1 MSSKLPTSALL
12 ILLSVIIYSQSPVL
26 LQLLGQANIDK
37 TRLIKWSDSKPLN
50 NHDCKVIHKAD
61 ACEDVKIHYAS
72 NTAFLACGDP
82 IGRTYW
88 YPCAGVRHPEKRA
101 EASFREQLF
110 KYDITTGLTTKL
122 ELEGCKEEEDD
133 DDDDDDD
140 DDAFTHIPTSS
151 PTYSDFYITNDHFF
165 ARGPLRFL
173 EETYGPF
180 TWSTNVQYCDAN
192 NPQVTCKQAT
202 GTFPGANGI
211 NSWNDRLF
219 VGDARNGTVTV
230 FEIQEDKSLKW
241 SRQIDL
247 GAAADNINILPTTGD
262 PIVAVFP
269 TLEDL
274 PAYLDNVRSLGKD
287 FLVPAAALRLDS
299 ARDYTPELIYFD
311 DGSVVSFMTTGAVD
325 PYNKLFIGSSVLQ
338 FGGFAVLVS
347 RDTYLTR

>member
-122 ELEGCKEEEDD
+122 ELEGFDGDFITHGIDVYEFPDD
-133 DDDDDDD
+133 
-140 DDAFTHIPTSS
+140 
-151 PTYSDFYITNDHFF
+151 
-165 ARGPLRFL
+165 
-173 EETYGPF
+173 
-180 TWSTNVQYCDAN
+180 ST
-192 NPQVTCKQAT
+192 K
-202 GTFPGANGI
+202 
-211 NSWNDRLF
+211 
-219 VGDARNGTVTV
+219 
-230 FEIQEDKSLKW
+230 
-241 SRQIDL
+241 
-247 GAAADNINILPTTGD
+247 
-262 PIVAVFP
+262 
-269 TLEDL
+269 
-274 PAYLDNVRSLGKD
+274 
-287 FLVPAAALRLDS
+287 
-299 ARDYTPELIYFD
+299 
-311 DGSVVSFMTTGAVD
+311 VS
-325 PYNKLFIGSSVLQ
+325 KL
-338 FGGFAVLVS
+338 
-347 RDTYLTR
+347 